1 VSKVFAVA
9 DIGTVFRVPRSGGLP
24 ELPKRGA
31 PITVADVERIEA
43 GVIEQLTQVTDI
55 GEADEWR
62 RKAKGIEAYLRSPE
76 LQKPMLGAQ
85 RRIEAKIGQ
94 LLGPAVVG
102 ANQHNQNGAFTHE
115 ERLIS
120 RAADRHDFRVLA
132 KALEQPRLLSPKEW
146 RQSRRALVS
155 LLGTPVNFDGA
166 LPSKCQLFNC
176 SLVDAEIESD
186 SIDWIV
192 TDPPY
197 PKEFISLYA
206 DLAKMAQRW
215 LRPGGSLLAMSG
227 QTYMPEVLTALMSTG
242 LLYQWTLAYLT
253 PGGQAA
259 QIFPKKVNTFW
270 KPVFWLV
277 KGQYQG
283 SWIGDVVKSKV
294 NDNDKRF
301 HDWGQSESGFADLI
315 ERFAKVGDTI
325 CDPFMGGGTT
335 GVVSLARGM
344 SFVGVEKDTDT
355 FNLAKARLSG
365 IKGMVE

>member
-9 DIGTVFRVPRSGGLP
+9 DIGTVFRAPRSGGLP

-85 RRIEAKIGQ
+85 RRIEARIGQ
-94 LLGPAVVG
+94 MLGPAENHG
-102 ANQHNQNGAFTHE
+102 PATFHHDGRFK
-115 ERLIS
+115 LIPNHT
-120 RAADRHDFRVLA
+120 DRHDFRILA
-132 KALEQPRLLSPKEW
+132 KALEQPELLLPKEW

-155 LLGTPVNFDGA
+155 LLETPVDFDGV
-166 LPSKCQLFNC
+166 LPGKCKLFNC

-215 LRPGGSLLAMSG
+215 LRPGGSLLAMAG
-227 QTYMPEVLTALMSTG
+227 QTYLPDVLTALMSTG

-253 PGGQAA
+253 PGGQAS

-277 KGQYQG
+277 KCQYQG

-315 ERFAKVGDTI
+315 ERFAKIGDTI

-355 FNLAKARLSG
+355 FNIAKARLSAL
-365 IKGMVE
+365 KEMVE